1 MLNSDD
7 DHLAFGYDGETL
19 MPERE
24 VNAGYAVAARP
35 LRQCVDN
42 RADSTEIRSSERT
55 AATEFD
61 AVDQNFQVDPYP
73 VYAQLREHTPIFY
86 NEETR
91 SRVVTRYHD
100 IVECLKRSDLISHDQ
115 FWDEPVSRHDR
126 SDRRQAYVVNAFS
139 HMMMYKDGQPHAR
152 MRKQSNRTFTPPQV
166 KARQPEIERICR
178 TLLEECR
185 ERGRFDDAHDF
196 AQPLPS
202 IVIADYLGLPQ
213 QDRQWIR
220 ALADRFAVVFEP
232 LLSDPERT
240 EILTSTVP
248 LVDYL
253 FELID
258 TRRRQPGD
266 DFVSLLVAIRQE
278 DGGMTDVELCANLM
292 HLLVAGNETT
302 TNLLEH
308 MIVQLTR
315 FPEMRAD
322 IESDPE
328 KIRAFMEETLRY
340 EAPIQIIARKTTD
353 EVTLY
358 DQQILPGSLVAFVL
372 GSGNRDEARFP
383 DPDTFDPTRADK
395 AHLSF
400 ASGAH
405 FCLGAPLARLQGNLS
420 V

>member
-1 MLNSDD
+1 M
-7 DHLAFGYDGETL
+7 
-19 MPERE
+19 
-24 VNAGYAVAARP
+24 
-35 LRQCVDN
+35 
-42 RADSTEIRSSERT
+42 
-55 AATEFD
+55 TEFD
-61 AVDQNFQVDPYP
+61 PTGQAFQVDPYP
-73 VYAQLREHTPIFY
+73 VYAQLREHSPVFY
-86 NEETR
+86 NEATR
-91 SRVVTRYHD
+91 SWVVTRYYD

-126 SDRRQAYVVNAFS
+126 SDPRQAYVVNTFS
-139 HMMMYKDGQPHAR
+139 HMMMYKDGQAHAR

-166 KARQPEIERICR
+166 KARRPKIERICR

-185 ERGRFDDAHDF
+185 ERGTFDYAHDF

-202 IVIADYLGLPQ
+202 IVIADYLGIPQ

-232 LLSDPERT
+232 LLTDPQRT
-240 EILTSTVP
+240 EILINTVP
-248 LVDYL
+248 MVDYL

-266 DFVSLLVAIRQE
+266 DFVSLLLAIGPE
-278 DGGMTDVELCANLM
+278 DGGMTNVELCANLM

-315 FPEMRAD
+315 FPQMRAD
-322 IESDPE
+322 IKGDPE
-328 KIRAFMEETLRY
+328 KIKAFMEETLRY
-340 EAPIQIIARKTTD
+340 EAPIQIIARKTTA

-358 DQQILPGSLVAFVL
+358 GQQISPGSLVAFVL

-383 DPDTFDPTRADK
+383 DPDIFDPTRADK

-405 FCLGAPLARLQGNLS
+405 FCIGAPLARLQGTLALEMLTTEFDDLI
-420 V
+420 VDPDGEPQWKPDMLLRGYRHLPARAAAAA